1 MTMNLN
7 LNLTS
12 NLTSTRI
19 SNLNISDIKTKEYL
33 NKDRNNFVGHILY
46 GLVIVEVKR
55 VYTVD
60 RKSGLYSTVKLRSLK
75 SRF

>member
-60 RKSGLYSTVKLRSLK
+60 RKSD
-75 SRF
+75 